1 MKKKVFK
8 AEFGRRVFKFVDSV
22 LYFNSTGRVGNLL
35 PHLYQLI
42 SYVVYKSSD
51 SLFKEVDVNLKDL
64 DALCNYKSLIEL
76 SLSLSRLSKY
86 ISKVVDSKVIDDDDD
101 ALPF

>member
-35 PHLYQLI
+35 PHLFQLI
-42 SYVVYKSSD
+42 SYVVYKGED
-51 SLFKEVDVNLKDL
+51 SLFKDVDVNLTDL
-64 DALCNYKSLIEL
+64 DVLCKYKSLIEV

-86 ISKVVDSKVIDDDDD
+86 TSKMVDYKVIDDDDE
-101 ALPF
+101 LPF